1 MSVVSKGNHALPLFG
16 ANLCLPQK
24 APPYLCTE
32 KSSDETMNLSLKKR
46 IVLAL
51 SLVGPGL
58 FLIGYN
64 IGTGSITTMAKAGAD
79 YGMTL
84 FWALILS
91 CVFTY
96 VLMVAYGKLTLVTGH
111 TALNNIKIQFSI
123 GRYIA
128 IYIMT
133 AVIIGELLA
142 VMGVMGIVVDLLQ
155 EGIRLTFGIENANPW
170 TITGVL
176 VIMLFALLWN
186 GHYKRFEK
194 LLTFFVILMGLC
206 FILVFFM
213 VSPDFVEIAR
223 GMVPSIP
230 QEPGSFR
237 LIAAMAGTTCSAAVF
252 VVRSTV
258 VAEKGWNIGNLKTEK
273 RDAMVS
279 ASMMLFLS
287 GIIMAVSAGTL
298 HVMGM
303 SLTNTVEMIHL
314 FEPIGG
320 KAAALILILG
330 IAGAGLS
337 TVFPI
342 ILIAPWLVC
351 DYTGRERNI
360 QSPLFRWL
368 GLLGL
373 LCSFGFLV
381 MKEKP
386 PALMVFSQAFQAC
399 ILPAVAIPVYLLLS
413 NRKLM
418 HQHPLSGRFRWGL
431 IAVIIFSMLTTYL
444 AISDLL

>member
-1 MSVVSKGNHALPLFG
+1 
-16 ANLCLPQK
+16 
-24 APPYLCTE
+24 
-32 KSSDETMNLSLKKR
+32 MNRSIKQR
-46 IVLAL
+46 VIGGL

-96 VLMVAYGKLTLVTGH
+96 VLMVAYGKLTLVTGN
-111 TALNNIKIQFSI
+111 TALNNIKKQYSW
-123 GRYIA
+123 GKVLA

-142 VMGVMGIVVDLLQ
+142 VMGVMGIVVELLQ
-155 EGIRLTFGIENANPW
+155 EGIKLMFGIENFNPW
-170 TITGVL
+170 VITGVL
-176 VIMLFALLWN
+176 VLALYYLLWN

-194 LLTFFVILMGLC
+194 ILTFFVILMGLC
-206 FILVFFM
+206 FVVVFFL
-213 VSPDFVEIAR
+213 VNPNIISIAK
-223 GMVPSIP
+223 GIIPSIP
-230 QEPGSFR
+230 DEPGSFQ

-258 VAEKGWNIGNLKTEK
+258 VAEKGWTIRHLKTEK

-287 GIIMAVSAGTL
+287 GIIMAVAAGTL
-298 HVMGM
+298 HVMGL

-314 FEPIGG
+314 FEPLGG
-320 KAAALILILG
+320 KGAALVLILG

-342 ILIAPWLVC
+342 ILIAPWLIC
-351 DYTGRERNI
+351 DYTGQERNI

-368 GLLGL
+368 GFLGIL
-373 LCSFGFLV
+373 FSFGFLV

-386 PALMVFSQAFQAC
+386 PGLMVFSQAFQAC
-399 ILPAVAIPVYLLLS
+399 ILPAVAIPIYFLLADP
-413 NRKLM
+413 KLM
-418 HQHPLSGRFRWGL
+418 KGQVFTAKFKVGL
-431 IAVIIFSMLTTYL
+431 IAVILFSLLTTYF
-444 AISDLL
+444 AIVDLF

>member
-1 MSVVSKGNHALPLFG
+1 MK
-16 ANLCLPQK
+16 K
-24 APPYLCTE
+24 
-32 KSSDETMNLSLKKR
+32 SLKQR
-46 IVLAL
+46 IIIGL

-91 CVFTY
+91 CIFTY
-96 VLMVAYGKLTLVTGH
+96 ILMVAYGKLTLVTGN
-111 TALNNIKIQFSI
+111 TALKNIKQHYSW
-123 GRYIA
+123 GKVLA

-142 VMGVMGIVVDLLQ
+142 VMGVMGIVVELLQ
-155 EGIRLTFGIENANPW
+155 EGINLIFGIEGFNPW
-170 TITGVL
+170 IITGILVVVL
-176 VIMLFALLWN
+176 YYLLWN

-206 FILVFFM
+206 FIIVFFL
-213 VSPDFVEIAR
+213 VSPDYVTIIK
-223 GMVPSIP
+223 GIVPSIP
-230 QEPGSFR
+230 DQPGSFQ

-258 VAEKGWNIGNLKTEK
+258 VAEKGWTIDHLKTEK

-298 HVMGM
+298 HIMGL
-303 SLTNTVEMIHL
+303 SLTNTIDMIHL
-314 FEPIGG
+314 FQPIGG

-351 DYTGRERNI
+351 DYTGTERNI

-368 GLLGL
+368 GFFGI

-386 PALMVFSQAFQAC
+386 PGLMIFSQAFQAC
-399 ILPAVAIPVYLLLS
+399 ILPAVAIPVYFLL
-413 NRKLM
+413 RDQKLM
-418 HQHPLSGRFRWGL
+418 KDHGMKTRFQVGL
-431 IAVIIFSMLTTYL
+431 VAVILFSLVTTYF
-444 AISDLL
+444 AVVDLF

>member
-1 MSVVSKGNHALPLFG
+1 MTLK
-16 ANLCLPQK
+16 QK
-24 APPYLCTE
+24 
-32 KSSDETMNLSLKKR
+32 
-46 IVLAL
+46 ILAGI

-91 CVFTY
+91 CIFTY
-96 VLMVAYGKLTLVTGH
+96 ILMVAYGKLTLVTGK
-111 TALNNIKIQFSI
+111 TALNNIKSKF
-123 GRYIA
+123 GWGKLLA
-128 IYIMT
+128 LYIMS

-142 VMGVMGIVVDLLQ
+142 VMGVMGIVVELLQ
-155 EGIRLTFGIENANPW
+155 EGLNIVFGVEGFNPW
-170 TITGVL
+170 IITGVL
-176 VIMLFALLWN
+176 VVILYYLLWH

-194 LLTFFVILMGLC
+194 MLTFFVILMGLC
-206 FILVFFM
+206 FILVFFL
-213 VSPDFVEIAR
+213 VSPNIASIVK
-223 GMVPSIP
+223 GMVPSVP
-230 QEPGSFR
+230 DQPGSFR

-258 VAEKGWNIGNLKTEK
+258 VAEKGWKIDQLKTEK

-298 HVMGM
+298 HVMGL
-303 SLTNTVEMIHL
+303 SLDNTIDMIYL

-320 KAAALILILG
+320 KFAAIILILG

-342 ILIAPWLVC
+342 ILIAPWLIC
-351 DYTGRERNI
+351 DYSGKERDI

-368 GLLGL
+368 GLIGILF
-373 LCSFGFLV
+373 SFGFLI
-381 MKEKP
+381 MTEKP
-386 PALMVFSQAFQAC
+386 PGLMIFSQAFQAC
-399 ILPAVAIPVYLLLS
+399 ILPAVAIPVFFLLADKGLMKNHVLS
-413 NRKLM
+413 AK
-418 HQHPLSGRFRWGL
+418 FRVGL
-431 IAVIIFSMLTTYL
+431 IAVILFSLLTTYF
-444 AISDLL
+444 AIIDLF